1 MTLKTNKIN
10 GEIGVD
16 LMEDI
21 IKILPQLAAIHS
33 ADHSILIH
41 GMGGQT
47 RSFYNNLRR
56 NKNIELLWSGWS
68 SNVWWSYLL
77 SFIPGQAG
85 LTRII
90 DRQKLDSLYLDIGAQ
105 AMCGLY
111 FIPNEKVLTIL
122 NKVKEERTPDV
133 SEYLK
138 NENNYFLLTVDFDYH
153 GDEKDG
159 EIFYRDLIIG
169 DKLDLEIKQNLI
181 RTE

>member
-1 MTLKTNKIN
+1 MTLRTNKIN
-10 GEIGVD
+10 GEVGVN

-21 IKILPQLAAIHS
+21 IKLLPQLTAIHS
-33 ADHSILIH
+33 TDHSILIH

-47 RSFYNNLRR
+47 RSFYSNLRH
-56 NKNIELLWSGWS
+56 NKNVELLWCGWS

-90 DRQKLDSLYLDIGAQ
+90 DRQRLDSLYLDIGAQ
-105 AMCGLY
+105 SMCGLY

-133 SEYLK
+133 SEYLE

-153 GDEKDG
+153 GGEKDG
-159 EIFYRDLIIG
+159 DIFYRELIIG
-169 DKLDLEIKQNLI
+169 DKLDSEIKQNLI

>member
-47 RSFYNNLRR
+47 RSFYSNLRR
-56 NKNIELLWSGWS
+56 NKNVELLWSGWS

-77 SFIPGQAG
+77 S
-85 LTRII
+85 
-90 DRQKLDSLYLDIGAQ
+90 
-105 AMCGLY
+105 

-133 SEYLK
+133 SEYLE

-159 EIFYRDLIIG
+159 EIFYRELIIG
-169 DKLDLEIKQNLI
+169 DKLDSEIKQNLI
-181 RTE
+181 RKE